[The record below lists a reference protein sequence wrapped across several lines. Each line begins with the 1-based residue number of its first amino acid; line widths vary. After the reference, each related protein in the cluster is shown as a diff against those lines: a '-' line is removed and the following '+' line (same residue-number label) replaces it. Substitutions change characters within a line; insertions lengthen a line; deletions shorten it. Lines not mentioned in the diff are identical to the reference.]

1 MAEPDWSLATPAHPD
16 ILGLTRRSHIT
27 GLFAAFTAVALTG
40 EVACAAPQRRMA
52 ARDWIE
58 RQGELARA
66 FRRGEIAPLAWMAE
80 VERLA
85 QEINVAE
92 LMATVNAAQISA
104 NALSPTN
111 DPAKRSVRFLD
122 ESGAPRRL
130 GFGTALFDFTPTNV
144 ITPHGH
150 RHMAS
155 SHLIVDGQFRIRNFD
170 RVGDVGETGAPD
182 EAMIIRPT
190 RDVVAGVGTLSA
202 MSSAR
207 NNIHWFVPQG
217 GPARTFDV
225 VVSGLDPG
233 QPDYDIRAIDPLRG
247 QTQADGTIIAPVIA
261 FEDASTRYTANV

>member
-1 MAEPDWSLATPAHPD
+1 MRQPDWAIARPAHPD
-16 ILGLTRRSHIT
+16 DLGLTRRSHLT
-27 GLFAAFTAVALTG
+27 GLFGAFVTVALLG
-40 EVACAAPQRRMA
+40 ETACAQPQRRMA

-85 QEINVAE
+85 AEIDIAE
-92 LMATVNAAQISA
+92 LMAEVNAAQITA
-104 NALSPTN
+104 TALSPTN
-111 DPAKRSVRFLD
+111 DPHKRSVRFID
-122 ESGAPRRL
+122 GNGEPRRL
-130 GFGTALFDFTPTNV
+130 GFGAALFDFSPTNV

-155 SHLIVDGQFRIRNFD
+155 SHLIVDGRIRIRNFD
-170 RVGDVGETGAPD
+170 RIGDVGQPEQPG
-182 EAMIIRPT
+182 EAMIVRPT

-202 MSSAR
+202 MSPAR
-207 NNIHWFVPQG
+207 DNIHWFVPQD

-233 QPDYDIRAIDPLRG
+233 QPDYDIRAIDPLGGERR
-247 QTQADGTIIAPVIA
+247 ADGSILAPVIA
-261 FEDASTRYTANV
+261 FEDASARYTADV